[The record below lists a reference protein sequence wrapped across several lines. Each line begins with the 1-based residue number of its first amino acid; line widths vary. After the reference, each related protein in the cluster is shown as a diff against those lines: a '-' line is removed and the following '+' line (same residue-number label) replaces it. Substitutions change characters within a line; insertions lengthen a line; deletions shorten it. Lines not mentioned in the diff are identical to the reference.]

1 MYREIKNITVL
12 MPAYNCGKYISFAIK
27 SVLNQTFRDFEF
39 LIIDDGSDDDTGK
52 IISDFKDSRIVCR
65 KIEHKG
71 MAHALNY
78 GAGIAS
84 NDWIAIIDA
93 DDLNVNN
100 RLEKQIEFLKNNPE
114 IDIISS
120 WSVYFNNNKKILY
133 FLKPPAEHDDIIKFL
148 NVHNPVNQS
157 SVIYPRRLLI
167 ENKFNETYENN
178 EDFEFLFRIRKS
190 VKFHILPEFLCYTRV
205 RKESKTSQM
214 DKNMFSLLFNEAKT
228 NLNLSENSED
238 IKYWKKVIASVN
250 FFYGDMKHSRMYLR
264 KFTHPKE
271 ILIYLVTFLPYEYA
285 QKIAYSRIKYKF
297 QSLFYKKTQFYK
309 ELNSLLF

>member
-27 SVLNQTFRDFEF
+27 SILNQTFRDFEF
-39 LIIDDGSDDDTGK
+39 LIIDDGSDDNTGE
-52 IISDFKDSRIVCR
+52 IIADFKDSRIIYK
-65 KIEHKG
+65 KIEHSGTAK
-71 MAHALNY
+71 ALNY
-78 GAGIAS
+78 GVNIARTE
-84 NDWIAIIDA
+84 WIARIDA

-100 RLEKQIEFLKNNPE
+100 RLEKQIEYLKYNPE

-120 WSVYFNNNKKILY
+120 WSVYFNDSKKILY
-133 FLKPPAEHDDIIKFL
+133 LLKPPSEHEDIVKFL

-157 SVIYPRRLLI
+157 SVIYPKKLLI
-167 ENKFNETYENN
+167 ENKFSETYENN

-205 RKESKTSQM
+205 RKESKTARM
-214 DKNMFSLLFNEAKT
+214 DKNMFSLLFREA
-228 NLNLSENSED
+228 NNNFEISENPED

-250 FFYGDMKHSRMYLR
+250 FFYGDMKNLRIYLR

-271 ILIYLVTFLPYEYA
+271 TLIYLVTFLPYEYA
-285 QKIAYSRIKYKF
+285 QKIAYSRIKYKL
-297 QSLFYKKTQFYK
+297 QSLFYRKSIFYK
-309 ELNSLLF
+309 ELNSLLS